1 MLRQPTVSH
10 GLLILEDSR
19 SHKKTHHS
27 R

>member
-1 MLRQPTVSH
+1 MLRQPTESH
-10 GLLILEDSR
+10 GLLILEESR